1 MTKWYLK
8 HIITLVSRVLFQQ
21 PNCSYVSL
29 CWSQI
34 KLVALATTVVYLAIL
49 NRIYIVFEAYQ
60 EYG

>member
-21 PNCSYVSL
+21 PNSSYVSL